1 MTGLFMLPAE
11 VTVTVTR
18 EEQHQQALGR
28 YPVAAGVARQVAA
41 ELAWCTIETG
51 KYRGERAVEVRLDG
65 MRVGE
70 LTYAMSERYQ
80 DLLTEITARGHQ
92 PGCQALVYIGKRGIE
107 VSLRMPKVESHVPI
121 PLARPVASAPAQAHE
136 KKPRNKK
143 RPVWIAAAV
152 AGFLFLVGLINSTD
166 EKPTSGST
174 APVAD
179 VASAPPATTTTTTT
193 TTATTT
199 SSAVPAAPPPPPPPP
214 PATPTTKKS
223 TTTKQAPPPPPVP
236 EEPAQNCHPNYEPCV
251 PVARDVDCKGGSG
264 NGPEYVDG
272 PIRVIGKDVYGL
284 DDNKNGIGCE

>member
-18 EEQHQQALGR
+18 EEQHQQALAR
-28 YPVAAGVARQVAA
+28 YPVAAGVARQVVA
-41 ELAWCTIETG
+41 ELTWCTIETG

-92 PGCQALVYIGKRGIE
+92 PGCDALVYIGKRGIE
-107 VSLRMPKVESHVPI
+107 VSLRMPKAETRVPI
-121 PLARPVASAPAQAHE
+121 PSAQPVVPAPARTHQ

-143 RPVWIAAAV
+143 RPVWIAAVV

-174 APVAD
+174 APIAD
-179 VASAPPATTTTTTT
+179 VAPVPPPTTATTTT
-193 TTATTT
+193 TTATT
-199 SSAVPAAPPPPPPPP
+199 SSSVPAPPPPPPPS

-223 TTTKQAPPPPPVP
+223 TTTKQAPPPPPP
-236 EEPAQNCHPNYEPCV
+236 ATDEPAQNCHPNYDPCV
-251 PVARDVDCKGGSG
+251 PVAKDVDCKGGSG
-264 NGPEYVDG
+264 NGPEYVKG

-284 DDNKNGIGCE
+284 DDNNNGIGCE